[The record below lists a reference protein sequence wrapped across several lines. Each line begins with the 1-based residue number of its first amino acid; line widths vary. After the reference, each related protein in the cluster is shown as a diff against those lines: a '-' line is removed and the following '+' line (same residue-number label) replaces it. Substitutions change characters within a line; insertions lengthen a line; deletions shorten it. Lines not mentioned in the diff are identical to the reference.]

1 MDYNQHFI
9 SNKKMEKYTGLEIAV
24 IGLAGKFPGA
34 DNIEQYWQNLKD
46 GKDCIST
53 FSAED
58 AIQEGELNSIVK
70 DPGYV
75 KANAYLKNKH
85 HFDAAFF
92 NYRPDEAELM
102 DPQARIFHECCWEA
116 LEDSGYTTQVENRI
130 GVFAAGTPN
139 VAWVLHA
146 EIKNRQAL
154 VDPFTASQL
163 RDVSFL
169 CSRVSYKFNF
179 KGPAIY
185 IQTACSSSLVAIH
198 QACNS
203 LLLGECVMALA
214 GGVNIQN
221 YSKKGYIYKEGMIR
235 SKDGKCKPFDKTST
249 GTVNGEGAGIVV
261 LKRLKDAMR
270 DRDHIYA
277 IVKGTAINNDGDS
290 KVGYTAP
297 SVNGQAEVINK
308 AHKMAKVEPSSISY
322 VETHGTATELGDV
335 IEMEALNKAFG
346 ELKEKN
352 CVIGAV
358 KSAIGHLDSAAGVAG
373 FIKTVLAI
381 NNKQLPPS
389 FYFDEPNPKINFNNG
404 SFCISKELQ
413 NWKNP
418 DGPLRA
424 GVSSFGIGG
433 TNAHA
438 VLEEAPIITASAN
451 ERSYQLLVLS
461 AKTESSL
468 EKNTERLLHF
478 FRENDQVNLAD
489 VAYTLQKG
497 RVCFKFRKMLL
508 CQDAKEAMEILSEK
522 KAAKKVVATVQEDLQ
537 QFVLLFSGQGSQ
549 YTNMCKDLYES
560 EIVFKETLDN
570 CLKIASQFSTEDFHS
585 ILFPN
590 EITTGDE
597 LIHDTKYAQP
607 LLFMIEY
614 SLTRLL
620 MHWGIQPNFMMGHSI
635 GEYVAA
641 CISNVFTL
649 PDALLVVIRRGEL
662 MSRAKKGCMLSVN
675 ITEAQLNSFI
685 AKTDKIDLAVIN
697 SATSLVVAG
706 TDEDIAAFE
715 KQLTAREYTWKR
727 VHTSHAF
734 HSYMM
739 NEMLTEFEKEVSMV
753 SISEPQI
760 PYISNVTGDFV
771 TYEQISK
778 PSYWSQH
785 LRNTVQFLKGTERLL
800 NKGNSVFIEV
810 GPGRALCNYISDN
823 GFVEEGRHAIV
834 NTVRQ
839 IKQQVND
846 QGYLLEKLG
855 HLWLNGAKMNWNNF
869 YAAEQRTRVSLPTYA
884 FDHQAFT
891 ADFNLNQLL
900 TGQLHQHPVSAPE
913 EKNGFIHVSEWKRTL
928 LPNAATE
935 LMENK
940 FSFLVF
946 CGDENFS
953 TLLINDLIA
962 SKQQVISIKP
972 GSSFRQL
979 QADQYEINLS
989 EAGDLEKLWESF
1001 ERSAVSIQH
1010 ILYCV
1015 PLSSEFNMV
1024 TYDNREK
1031 RLADNYLGVSYIAKS
1046 LANSSRADHV
1056 DFTVIGNHLANVTEQ
1071 DEIDPLKAT
1080 IYGPTKIIPSEI
1092 NHVRCKVIDITYP
1105 LQNDWQQLDQVIKI
1119 KNELFYATD
1128 EPLVAYRHNE
1138 RWVQSYD
1145 ALIHNSKTTSEIR
1158 IVDKGTYM
1166 IVGGFGGIGFS
1177 IATDLANK
1185 HQANLILVHR
1195 SEFPARDHWDRWVSV
1210 HGETNET
1217 SKRILQVLELERRGC
1232 KIDCYQVDVA
1242 MEAQVKTFMQL
1253 VAEHYPRVNGVIW
1266 AAGEVDYGGIILNR
1280 KTDDFIKYSS
1290 SKVNGLLL
1298 FEKYF
1303 QFKKL
1308 DFLAL
1313 FSSVGNVIYQV
1324 KFGQV
1329 AYNTANEFLENYAH
1343 YARKK
1348 LGIHAFTI
1356 NWCDWFDTGLTVNAV
1371 KKEEQTNDIH
1381 LINSKIDHA
1390 IYPKE
1395 GIDVFYKCLQ
1405 HKAPVYNIRKGNL
1418 TEAIASHRARLREV
1432 KNVSRTSPLEIREA
1446 LKKGNGLEK
1455 IITEIYSTFFGKEV
1469 KTGDNFFELGGDSL
1483 KAMSLVGRINQQ
1495 TGTQLSIGDIY
1506 KMPTIQQLIAGI
1518 EDRKT
1523 GKEHKTIPI
1532 AITKESYIVSS
1543 EQRRMFFL
1551 QSLDEQSTLYN
1562 ETELVWMLGKLDKKK
1577 VVDAFTQIIQRHE
1590 SLRTS
1595 FRMQDNEL
1603 KQFLTDRFNF
1613 EVHYKPYNENK
1624 QEELIHSL
1632 IHPFDLSAEEPLLRV
1647 TILEKN
1653 PNEHLMIM
1661 DSHHI
1666 VMDGVS
1672 RFVLREEFNKLYNK
1686 ETLPLLKLQYKDYSE
1701 WQQSA
1706 VQQEIIAQQKKFWL
1720 NEFAGEIV
1728 TLELPTDF
1736 SRPLMQRHEGN
1747 SIQFEI
1753 STAETKKIKTIA
1765 AASGTTVYTVLL
1777 AALNILLAKLSN
1789 QEDIIIGT
1797 PVAGRLHAD
1806 LEHLIGMFVNTI
1818 ALRNYPTGDKQF
1830 NAFLS
1835 EVKSRSI
1842 ACFDNQS
1849 LPFEELINEL
1859 KPERDPSRNP
1869 LFDVMFV
1876 YQNYEDLKEHAQ
1888 DLVLKPEILRHT
1900 ESRFD
1905 ITLLAV
1911 EDKGKLFLRLVYA
1924 TKLFKESTI
1933 KKMTRYYKK
1942 IITSFTTNEQVRI
1955 SDINLLSEK
1964 EVQQLLIGFNDTRVD
1979 YKKKQTILDLFSAI
1993 VKKQPQATALIYE
2006 DEKISYEELN
2016 NKANAIAQKIIK
2028 QLPDPHQKIALLFN
2042 PSVEMIASILA
2053 VMKTGNAYVPL
2064 STEAPDE
2071 RNEYILNDS
2080 DAKLLLVQE
2089 AAYKKSIGDQWM
2101 RKERILVVSETDP
2114 PFNNFAEPQRKV
2126 LPDDL
2131 VYAIYT
2137 SGTTGTPKGV
2147 ELRHKG
2153 LFNYVSWNISSN
2165 KLTSADTGL
2174 QLVGYQFDG
2183 SGATMY
2189 STLLSGG
2196 TLALIPI
2203 EQKINAS
2210 YIARV
2215 IENKRVT
2222 NFAVVPGLYG
2232 TLIDE
2237 LERNKTTLDLRFVIL
2252 GGEKANQ
2259 EIIKKSRSV
2268 FPAIRLENEY
2278 GPTETTITATHTQ
2291 LMTADTSVIGKP
2303 IWNTSVYILGKN
2315 KELLPIGVKGE
2326 LCISGAGLAKGY
2338 INNDALTAEKFVANP
2353 FKPLEKMYKT
2363 GDIARWL
2370 PDGRIEI
2377 SGRADMQ
2384 VKIRGYRIELGEI
2397 ENQVSKYEG
2406 IKQAVVLANGKDD
2419 AKYLMVYYI
2428 AETEFE
2434 PEKLQLFLS
2443 GKLPD
2448 YMIPAH
2454 YMRIDQFPYTLNG
2467 KLDRSALP
2475 KHEIRSTSKYI
2486 EAETKEE
2493 KLLVE
2498 VWSRVLNI
2506 KNISVEDNFF
2516 SLGGDSIKSIQ
2527 ISSRMRNEGYEATV
2541 KNIFSCK
2548 NIKELAL
2555 TLRATTSF
2563 SDQAE
2568 IKGEVALTPIQT
2580 WFFQR
2585 NKINTNH
2592 FNQSVLL
2599 NFKNG
2604 ISKETVEKIFK
2615 KIQSHHDALRLV
2627 FTQEKNSILQR
2638 FKEIPAFPV
2647 AIEEHD
2653 IRKQTDAEAIL
2664 FNLSN
2669 AIQESIDLKNGPLLK
2684 LGLFH
2689 MQDGSRLLIVIHHL
2703 VIDGVS
2709 WRILFEDIEQLYQ
2722 QASKQEPLV
2731 LPLKTDSYQAWSKQL
2746 IAYTKSRAFQDAE
2759 LYWKEALQKE
2769 CSPLQRDWPEG
2780 ENCFKNKQIESFQ
2793 LSIEE
2798 TSALLTATHRSF
2810 NAEINDILLTALLLS
2825 IEKMYGH
2832 AAVQIDVESHGREE
2846 FHEGINVGR
2855 TIGWFTSFF
2864 PVVLDKVPGDLATLI
2879 RHVKQILKSVP
2890 NNGIDYLLQRYLNA
2904 TESTGEVRSSG
2915 ISFNYLGQFDADTD
2929 GNSFQIAN
2937 ELTGDE
2943 VSKNKHRD
2951 YDWDISGIVRG
2962 GRLQMNLMFSRQ
2974 QYKKE
2979 TITSFMIFY
2988 KEQLTA
2994 LIDYCSTYESTE
3006 LGPSDLSYKELSVAQ
3021 LLELQQQYS
3030 VQDVYPMSPMQEG
3043 MLFHALVDSG
3053 KYNGQLTFQIHAELD
3068 MASVEKTMN
3077 DLMARYDVLRTVFLH
3092 EGYECPLQLLLKER
3106 TIDFEYRDIRQECF
3120 SGVVEE
3126 IMQEFRLTENEKV
3139 FDLSKDVLMRL
3150 RVFKTAEKQYE
3161 FIWSYHHILMDGW
3174 CTSIILKDFKELYA
3188 ANIQSKEITLPPVT
3202 TYLRYI
3208 NWLEKRNKKESET
3221 YWENY
3226 LKNYEQVSSLPKR
3239 EFSTAKINAE
3249 NEIVQMLIDEE
3260 HTHLLKLFS
3269 RRLRVTLNT
3278 LLQAAWAMLLGKY
3291 NNTSDVVF
3299 GAVVSG
3305 RPPELAGVEMMVG
3318 LFINTIPVRIRFN
3331 SEDTIDA
3338 ILTQIQQNALD
3349 TEQHHY
3355 HPLFEIQALS
3365 KLGRNL
3371 LDHILIIE
3379 NYPML
3384 EEHQPAAN
3392 NVFPVSNPRM
3402 FVQSNYDLTIE
3413 ITPGE
3418 QIQVK
3423 AEYNPNRYE
3432 KEVIEHALKH
3442 FNHIIHHIV
3451 HSEVEAVS

>member
-1 MDYNQHFI
+1 
-9 SNKKMEKYTGLEIAV
+9 MEKYTGLEIAV

-34 DNIEQYWQNLKD
+34 DNIEQYWQNLKY

-53 FSAED
+53 FSEEE

-70 DPGYV
+70 DPAYV
-75 KANAYLKNKH
+75 KANGYLKNKQQ
-85 HFDAAFF
+85 FDAAFF
-92 NYRPDEAELM
+92 HYRPDEAELM

-146 EIKNRQAL
+146 EVKNREAL

-179 KGPAIY
+179 KGPSIY

-235 SKDGKCKPFDKTST
+235 SKDGKCKPFDKAST
-249 GTVNGEGAGIVV
+249 GTVNGEGAGVVV
-261 LKRLKDAMR
+261 LKRLKDAVR

-297 SVNGQAEVINK
+297 SVNGQAEVIRK
-308 AHKMAKVEPSSISY
+308 AHKMAKVEPASISY
-322 VETHGTATELGDV
+322 VETHGTATELGDA
-335 IEMEALNKAFG
+335 IEMEALNIVFG
-346 ELKEKN
+346 ESKEKN

-358 KSAIGHLDSAAGVAG
+358 KSNIGHLDSAAGVAG

-381 NNKQLPPS
+381 NNKQKPPS
-389 FYFDEPNPKINFNNG
+389 FYFNELNPKIDFNKG
-404 SFCISKELQ
+404 PFYISKELQ
-413 NWKNP
+413 KWECST
-418 DGPLRA
+418 GPLRA

-433 TNAHA
+433 TNAHV
-438 VLEEAPIITASAN
+438 VLEEAPLITASAN
-451 ERSYQLLVLS
+451 ERTYQLLVLS
-461 AKTESSL
+461 AQTDSSL
-468 EKNTERLLHF
+468 DKSTERLLHF
-478 FRENDQVNLAD
+478 LRENTQVSLAD
-489 VAYTLQKG
+489 IAYTLQKG
-497 RVCFKFRKMLL
+497 RVRFKFRKMLL
-508 CQDAKEAMEILSEK
+508 CQNVTEGIEILSENS
-522 KAAKKVVATVQEDLQ
+522 AAKKVVANLQEDLQ
-537 QFVLLFSGQGSQ
+537 QVAFVFSGQGSQ
-549 YTNMCKDLYES
+549 YTNMCKDLYEH
-560 EIVFKETLDN
+560 ECVFKESMDD
-570 CLKIASQFSTEDFHS
+570 CLKIASRFSKEDFYS
-585 ILFPN
+585 ILFPE
-590 EITTGDE
+590 EIASGVE

-614 SLTRLL
+614 SLSRLL
-620 MHWGIQPNFMMGHSI
+620 IHWGVQPHFMMGHSI

-641 CISNVFTL
+641 CISNVFSL
-649 PDALLVVIRRGEL
+649 PDALLLVIRRGEL
-662 MSRAKKGCMLSVN
+662 MSRAKKGCMLSIS
-675 ITEAQLNSFI
+675 ITEAQLKPLL

-706 TDEDIAAFE
+706 TEEDINSFE
-715 KQLTAREYTWKR
+715 KQLTAREYACKR

-739 NEMLTEFEKEVSMV
+739 NEILTEFEKEVSLV
-753 SISEPQI
+753 SINEPAI

-771 TYEQISK
+771 THEQISQ

-785 LRNTVQFLKGTERLL
+785 LRSTVQFLKGTECLL
-800 NKGNSVFIEV
+800 NKGNMVVIEI

-823 GFVEEGRHAIV
+823 QLVKEDQHAII

-839 IKQQVND
+839 VKQQLND
-846 QGYLLEKLG
+846 QRYILEKLG
-855 HLWLNGAKMNWNNF
+855 HLWLNGAKINWNNF
-869 YAAEQRTRVSLPTYA
+869 YTGEQRMRVSLPTYA
-884 FDHQAFT
+884 FDHQPFT

-900 TGQLHQHPVSAPE
+900 NGQLHQHPVSVAE
-913 EKNGFIHVSEWKRTL
+913 EKNEFIHVSEWKRTL
-928 LPNAATE
+928 LPNMATE
-935 LMENK
+935 LTENK
-940 FSFLVF
+940 FGFLVF

-953 TLLINDLIA
+953 TLLIDDLIA
-962 SKQQVISIKP
+962 NKQHVVAIKP
-972 GSSFRQL
+972 GASFRKL
-979 QADQYEINLS
+979 QEAQYEINLS
-989 EAGDLEKLWESF
+989 EAGDLENLWQSLEK
-1001 ERSAVSIQH
+1001 SAVSIQH

-1015 PLSSEFNMV
+1015 PLSNEFNMV
-1024 TYDNREK
+1024 TYDTREK

-1046 LANSSRADHV
+1046 LANSNKADHV
-1056 DFTVIGNHLANVTEQ
+1056 DFTVISNHLANVTEQ

-1105 LQNDWQQLDQVIKI
+1105 FRNDMQQRDMVTKL

-1145 ALIHNSKTTSEIR
+1145 ALTHNSKTTSAIT

-1177 IATDLANK
+1177 IATDLANM
-1185 HQANLILVHR
+1185 HQANLVIVHR
-1195 SEFPARDHWDRWVSV
+1195 SEFPKKDQWSHWISTY
-1210 HGETNET
+1210 GELNET
-1217 SKRILQVLELERRGC
+1217 SKRILQVLELERKGC
-1232 KIDCYQVDVA
+1232 KIDLYQVDVSI
-1242 MEAQVKTFMQL
+1242 EAQVKAFMQL
-1253 VAEHYPRVNGVIW
+1253 VAECYPKVNGVIW
-1266 AAGEVDYGGIILNR
+1266 AVGEVDYGGIILNR

-1298 FEKYF
+1298 FEKYLRF
-1303 QFKKL
+1303 EKL

-1329 AYNTANEFLENYAH
+1329 AYNMANEFLENYAH

-1356 NWCDWFDTGLTVNAV
+1356 NWCDWFDIGLTVNAV
-1371 KKEEQTNDIH
+1371 KKEEKTDDMN

-1395 GIDVFYKCLQ
+1395 GIAVFYKCLQ
-1405 HKAPVYNIRKGNL
+1405 HKASVYNIRKGNL

-1432 KNVSRTSPLEIREA
+1432 KNVYKAKPLELKEA
-1446 LKKGNGLEK
+1446 LKQGNNLEK
-1455 IITEIYSTFFGKEV
+1455 TIAEIYSSFFGKEV
-1469 KTGDNFFELGGDSL
+1469 KPGDNFFELGGDSL

-1495 TGTQLSIGDIY
+1495 IGTQLSIGDIY
-1506 KMPTIQQLIAGI
+1506 KMPTIQHLIAGI
-1518 EDRKT
+1518 ADKKIV
-1523 GKEHKTIPI
+1523 KENATIPK
-1532 AITKESYIVSS
+1532 ATSKKSYVTSS
-1543 EQRRMFFL
+1543 EQRRMYFL
-1551 QSLDEQSTLYN
+1551 QSLDEYSTLYN
-1562 ETELVWMLGKLDKKK
+1562 ETELVWMLGELDKQK

-1595 FRMQDNEL
+1595 FRIQDNVL
-1603 KQFLTDRFNF
+1603 KQFLNERFKF
-1613 EVHYKPYNENK
+1613 EVQYLPYDETK
-1624 QEELIHSL
+1624 REELIHAL
-1632 IHPFDLSAEEPLLRV
+1632 IHPFDLTSDESLLRV

-1653 PNEHLMIM
+1653 PLEHLMIM

-1686 ETLPLLKLQYKDYSE
+1686 EALPLLKLQYKDYSE
-1701 WQQSA
+1701 WQQSSA
-1706 VQQEIIAQQKKFWL
+1706 QQEIIAEQKKFWR
-1720 NEFAGEIV
+1720 NEFAEELS

-1736 SRPLMQRHEGN
+1736 SRPLVQSHEGD

-1753 STAETKKIKTIA
+1753 SAAETKKIKAVASA
-1765 AASGTTVYTVLL
+1765 AGTTVYTVLL
-1777 AALNILLAKLSN
+1777 ASLNILLAKLGN

-1797 PVAGRLHAD
+1797 PVAGRPHAE

-1818 ALRNYPTGDKQF
+1818 ALRNYPKSDKPF
-1830 NAFLS
+1830 NEFLS
-1835 EVKSRSI
+1835 DVRSRSI

-1859 KPERDPSRNP
+1859 KLERDASRNP

-1876 YQNYEDLKEHAQ
+1876 YQNYEDLKERAQ
-1888 DLVLKPEILRHT
+1888 SLVLKPDVLRHT

-1905 ITLLAV
+1905 LTLLAV
-1911 EDKGKLFLRLVYA
+1911 EDKGKLFLRFVYA

-1933 KKMTRYYKK
+1933 KKMAGYYKK
-1942 IITSFTTNEQVRI
+1942 IITAITSKETIKI
-1955 SDINLLSEK
+1955 SDISLLSEK
-1964 EVQQLLIGFNDTRVD
+1964 EKQQLLNGFNDTFVE
-1979 YKKKQTILDLFSAI
+1979 YKKKQTILDLFSSI
-1993 VKKQPQATALIYE
+1993 VKKQPHATALIYE

-2016 NKANAIAQKIIK
+2016 KRSNAIAHKIME
-2028 QLPDPHQKIALLFN
+2028 QLPEPHQKVALLFN

-2071 RNEYILNDS
+2071 RNKFILTDS
-2080 DAKLLLVQE
+2080 NAGLLLIQKAV
-2089 AAYKKSIGDQWM
+2089 YKKSMGDQWIE
-2101 RKERILVVSETDP
+2101 KNKIILISEKDTSL
-2114 PFNNFAEPQRKV
+2114 NNFTNPVRKI
-2126 LPDDL
+2126 LPEDL

-2137 SGTTGTPKGV
+2137 SGTTGKPKGV
-2147 ELRHKG
+2147 ELRHSG
-2153 LFNYVSWNISSN
+2153 LFNYVSWNIASN

-2174 QLVGYQFDG
+2174 QLVAYQFDG

-2196 TLALIPI
+2196 TLILIPI

-2210 YIARV
+2210 YIARI

-2222 NFAVVPGLYG
+2222 NFAVVSGLYG
-2232 TLIDE
+2232 ALVDE
-2237 LERNKTTLDLRFVIL
+2237 LEKNKAILDLRFVIL

-2259 EIIKKSRSV
+2259 EVIKKSRSV
-2268 FPAIRLENEY
+2268 FPGVHLENEY
-2278 GPTETTITATHTQ
+2278 GPTETTITATHARLITS
-2291 LMTADTSVIGKP
+2291 DTSVIGKP
-2303 IWNTSVYILGKN
+2303 IWNTSVYILGRN

-2338 INNDALTAEKFVANP
+2338 INNPVLTAEKFVANP

-2363 GDIARWL
+2363 GDIAKWL

-2377 SGRADMQ
+2377 SGRADTQ

-2397 ENQVSKYEG
+2397 ENQVSAYDG
-2406 IKQAVVLANGKDD
+2406 IKQAIVLVNGKED
-2419 AKYLMVYYI
+2419 AAYLVVYYM
-2428 AETEFE
+2428 AEAAIE
-2434 PEKLQLFLS
+2434 PTALQLFLS
-2443 GKLPD
+2443 DKLPD

-2454 YMRIDQFPYTLNG
+2454 YLKIDQFPYTLNG
-2467 KLDRSALP
+2467 KLDRNALP
-2475 KHEIRSTSKYI
+2475 RHEIKSTNKYI
-2486 EAETKEE
+2486 EAQTKEE
-2493 KLLVE
+2493 ELLVE
-2498 VWSRVLNI
+2498 IWSKVLNI
-2506 KNISVEDNFF
+2506 QNISVEDNFF

-2527 ISSRMRNEGYEATV
+2527 ISSRIRNEGYEASV

-2548 NIKELAL
+2548 NIRELAL
-2555 TLRATTSF
+2555 TLKAIRSF
-2563 SDQAE
+2563 SDQSE

-2580 WFFQR
+2580 WFFQQ
-2585 NKINTNH
+2585 NKTDRHH

-2599 NFKNG
+2599 NFENG

-2627 FTQEKNSILQR
+2627 FHQEKNRIIQE
-2638 FKEIPAFPV
+2638 FKETAALSV

-2653 IRKQTDAEAIL
+2653 LRKQKDAEAIL
-2664 FNLSN
+2664 LNLGNS
-2669 AIQESIDLKNGPLLK
+2669 IQESIDLKNGPLLK

-2689 MQDGSRLLIVIHHL
+2689 MPAGSRLLMVIHHL

-2722 QASKQEPLV
+2722 QVVKQETLV
-2731 LPLKTDSYQAWSKQL
+2731 LPLKTDSYQAWSEQL
-2746 IAYTKSRAFQDAE
+2746 LAYTKSAAFQKAK
-2759 LYWKEALQKE
+2759 LYWKEVLKKESIALE
-2769 CSPLQRDWPEG
+2769 RDWPEG
-2780 ENCFKNKQIESFQ
+2780 ENRFRHKQIESFQ
-2793 LSIEE
+2793 LSETE
-2798 TSALLTATHRSF
+2798 TSTLLMATHHAF

-2825 IEKMYGH
+2825 IEKMYGN
-2832 AAVQIDVESHGREE
+2832 ACIQVDIESHGREE
-2846 FHEGINVGR
+2846 FHQGMNVGR

-2864 PVVLDKVPGDLATLI
+2864 PIVLDKVPGNLAALI
-2879 RHVKQILKSVP
+2879 KHVKQILKSIP
-2890 NNGIDYLLQRYLNA
+2890 NNGIDYLLQRYLDDA
-2904 TESTGEVRSSG
+2904 GPTESERKEISSA
-2915 ISFNYLGQFDADTD
+2915 ISFNYLGQFDADTS
-2929 GNSFQIAN
+2929 GNSFRIAN
-2937 ELTGDE
+2937 ELSGDE

-2951 YDWDISGIVRG
+2951 YDWDISGMVTG
-2962 GRLQMNLMFSRQ
+2962 GQLQMNLMFSRQ

-2988 KEQLTA
+2988 KEQLIE
-2994 LIDYCSTYESTE
+2994 LIDYCASCENRELSPADLTYT
-3006 LGPSDLSYKELSVAQ
+3006 GLSVAQ
-3021 LLELQQQYS
+3021 LHELQSQYS
-3030 VQDVYPMSPMQEG
+3030 VQDIYPMSPMQEG

-3053 KYNGQLTFQIHAELD
+3053 KYNGQLTFQINGELN
-3068 MASVEKTMN
+3068 MVSVEKTVN

-3092 EGYECPLQLLLKER
+3092 EGYERPLQLLLKER
-3106 TIDFEYRDIRQECF
+3106 TIDFEYKDIQQECF
-3120 SGVVEE
+3120 SGDVEK
-3126 IMQEFRLTENEKV
+3126 ILQGFRSAENEKV

-3150 RVFKTAEKQYE
+3150 RVFKIAEEQYE

-3174 CTSIILKDFKELYA
+3174 CTSIILNDFKELYA
-3188 ANIQSKEITLPPVT
+3188 ASIRSKKITLPSVT
-3202 TYLRYI
+3202 TYLSYI
-3208 NWLEKRNKKESET
+3208 NWLEKRDKKESGN
-3221 YWENY
+3221 YWKNY
-3226 LKNYEQVSSLPKR
+3226 LRNYEQVCSLPKR
-3239 EFSTAKINAE
+3239 ELSAVKIDAG
-3249 NEIVQMLIDEE
+3249 NEIVQVLMDKEQ
-3260 HTHLLKLFS
+3260 THLLKLFS
-3269 RRLRVTLNT
+3269 RKHRVTLNT
-3278 LLQAAWAMLLGKY
+3278 VLQAAWAMLLGKY
-3291 NNTSDVVF
+3291 NNMNDVVF
-3299 GAVVSG
+3299 GVVVSG
-3305 RPPELAGVEMMVG
+3305 RPPELEGVETMVG
-3318 LFINTIPVRIRFN
+3318 LFINTIPVRIRFDA
-3331 SEDTIDA
+3331 EDPIAA

-3349 TEQHHY
+3349 TEPHHY
-3355 HPLFEIQALS
+3355 YPLFEIQALS
-3365 KLGRNL
+3365 KLGRGL

-3384 EEHQPAAN
+3384 EKNQQDEQ
-3392 NVFPVSNPRM
+3392 NVFAVSNPRM

-3423 AEYNPNRYE
+3423 AEYNPDRYE
-3432 KEVIEHALKH
+3432 REIIEHAMKH
-3442 FNHIIHHIV
+3442 FNQIIHHII